1 MSFSWGDLINALA
14 LLLILEGLMPFITP
28 RGMKKTCEQLL
39 VLPEK
44 TLRMIG
50 FASIIAGIL
59 LLFLTD

>member
-1 MSFSWGDLINALA
+1 
-14 LLLILEGLMPFITP
+14 MPFITP